1 MTYLQAQYQKVTSG
15 FHSLSNSP
23 SELYKTYI
31 LKFLDSYSY
40 FSFALIFTL
49 FLSDEFGM
57 DDVEAG
63 KYLRPALQYLL
74 VCKMHVWC
82 TII

>member
-1 MTYLQAQYQKVTSG
+1 M
-15 FHSLSNSP
+15 
-23 SELYKTYI
+23 

-63 KYLRPALQYLL
+63 KYLYCNCYSLQILMYGAP
-74 VCKMHVWC
+74 
-82 TII
+82 